1 MRIVLISKFILMKQ
15 QNSSY
20 KYYLVRLSST
30 PVSQLVQYFN
40 NEVGSRAWSSD
51 RAAFDAALI
60 DALILKGIDVS
71 DIYDGKNIS
80 FKHKVDYD
88 STLKRLS
95 IIA

>member
-1 MRIVLISKFILMKQ
+1 MKQ

-40 NEVGSRAWSSD
+40 NEVGSRAWSSQ

-60 DALILKGIDVS
+60 DALIHKGIDVS
-71 DIYDGKNIS
+71 DIYDGKIIS
-80 FKHKVDYD
+80 FKRKVDYD

-95 IIA
+95 PIA